1 MCKKYPAA
9 EIKVLAGP
17 LSSVLCSFQ
26 LLVAAGDP
34 WLVLCPSSPRASI
47 LRSLS
52 LLCVHVPASVCLV
65 SLCLP
70 FLWMLVIGFRDAV
83 MQGNL
88 FISRSLS

>member
-26 LLVAAGDP
+26 LLVAAADP
-34 WLVLCPSSPRASI
+34 WLVLCPSSPCAGI

-52 LLCVHVPASVCLV
+52 LLCVQSPPLCVWSHSASLFCGCL
-65 SLCLP
+65 
-70 FLWMLVIGFRDAV
+70 
-83 MQGNL
+83 
-88 FISRSLS
+88 

>member
-1 MCKKYPAA
+1 MCRKYPAA
-9 EIKVLAGP
+9 EIKVLAGLCR
-17 LSSVLCSFQ
+17 LSF
-26 LLVAAGDP
+26 A
-34 WLVLCPSSPRASI
+34 PSSFWWQLVTLGLCCVPPVRTPAS
-47 LRSLS
+47 SDLS

-70 FLWMLVIGFRDAV
+70 FLWMPVIAFRDAV